1 MHFFPTSFLKLL
13 NFHVEFVTGPE
24 GASAIADAVTLH
36 RSIHSLFL
44 SSNNIGSDGA
54 VSIAR
59 IVMASTSLTALNLKS
74 NRIGSEGTQRYF
86 ASQSLACSLFQI
98 FSNLCRVSIAA
109 SLSRNNHLISL
120 DLWNNDVGERGAG
133 AISEALSINTTL
145 QELDLG
151 SNAILDSGFLV
162 VVNALGSSSLVKLLC
177 RVNQIGTPSAVFRI
191 ELTFMA
197 HQVYW
202 VCKGSLPQYL
212 SCIAYANCTC
222 GATISLPAGVKLPR
236 FLRLRKCALLLI

>member
-1 MHFFPTSFLKLL
+1 MLLKACPALL
-13 NFHVEFVTGPE
+13 C
-24 GASAIADAVTLH
+24 
-36 RSIHSLFL
+36 
-44 SSNNIGSDGA
+44 
-54 VSIAR
+54 R
-59 IVMASTSLTALNLKS
+59 IS
-74 NRIGSEGTQRYF
+74 
-86 ASQSLACSLFQI
+86 
-98 FSNLCRVSIAA
+98 SNLCRVSIAA

-177 RVNQIGTPSAVFRI
+177 RVNQIGMPSAVFRF
-191 ELTFMA
+191 ELAFMA

-202 VCKGSLPQYL
+202 VCKGLLPPYQ
-212 SCIAYANCTC
+212 SCIASVNCTC

-236 FLRLRKCALLLI
+236 FLRLLKCVLLLIQFADELLTEACATMPALRILR